1 MVLSSRFAE
10 DFAGFKDP
18 AGEPETS
25 FRRGWIPARM
35 VVDQDERISAE
46 GDYWF
51 KNSGLKSGLAAV
63 DWNRCSANERS
74 LVGCDKKD
82 GFGDS
87 SGRPTRLSGT
97 PEAKLVF
104 CSFDPAKRASISVS
118 IGPGATTFT
127 RMPNG
132 APSRA
137 A

>member
-18 AGEPETS
+18 AGEPEIS

-82 GFGDS
+82 GFGD
-87 SGRPTRLSGT
+87 
-97 PEAKLVF
+97 F
-104 CSFDPAKRASISVS
+104 F
-118 IGPGATTFT
+118 
-127 RMPNG
+127 
-132 APSRA
+132 RA
-137 A
+137 AHAFKRNAGSEIGLLLVRPSQACEHFRFDRARGDDI